1 MDIIINDDML
11 LLIFYFDVF
20 IVWLAVVT
28 MNRHLMKLTQNKFF
42 SKNKKYCEKN
52 IPNFLFAKM

>member
-28 MNRHLMKLTQNKFF
+28 MNRHLMKLTQNNFF

-52 IPNFLFAKM
+52 IPNFLFEKM